1 MAGASGAGRPPLEVR
16 REFFGSRLEAQ
27 VLVRT
32 YELVVPMVRRQL
44 ATAAASWTESLPA
57 ECRMERRRIAQG
69 A

>member
-1 MAGASGAGRPPLEVR
+1 MADESGAGRPPLEVR

-32 YELVVPMVRRQL
+32 YELVVPVVRRQL
-44 ATAAASWTESLPA
+44 ATTVASWAESLPA
-57 ECRMERRRIAQG
+57 ECGTGQRRIAQG